1 VRSGA
6 KPCIVCVIAAVA
18 LSAPCAAR
26 AATAVVT
33 YAPFAPTG
41 ALAPGL
47 TATPRAGGACATG
60 SFVVGSPTV
69 FRCVVGDAISDP
81 CYLDPA
87 MSAAGPP
94 VVVCVPAPWATRVV
108 RLRLV
113 SPPVAALGLPAGGLP
128 WALRLASGR
137 RCVRT
142 TGATSVVGGRR
153 MNYVCDRRRVLFGRP
168 DIARPTWRIR
178 QARTAGGAAMRT
190 VSVAAAWR

>member
-1 VRSGA
+1 MRSGA
-6 KPCIVCVIAAVA
+6 KPCILCVIAVLAAVA
-18 LSAPCAAR
+18 PCTAH

-33 YAPFAPTG
+33 YTPFAPTG
-41 ALAPGL
+41 ALATGL

-60 SFVVGSPTV
+60 SFVVSSPTV
-69 FRCVVGDAISDP
+69 FRCVVGDSIADP
-81 CYLDPA
+81 CYLDA
-87 MSAAGPP
+87 AASAAGPP
-94 VVVCVPAPWATRVV
+94 VVVCVPAPWATGVV

-113 SPPVAALGLPAGGLP
+113 SPPVAALGLPAGGPP

-142 TGATSVVGGRR
+142 TGATSVVRGRR
-153 MNYVCDRRRVLFGRP
+153 MNYVCDGHRVLFGRP
-168 DIARPTWRIR
+168 DVSRPTWRIR